1 MSYFHLTN
9 KVFIRAGYRKY
20 SLSYYKHTNS
30 DIQDRWVFEVLDP
43 KKRRQMKSL
52 KSTVQWTDLV
62 AMKMKELHADG
73 ITREQVE
80 ESLRQ
85 MPFHPAMKRGLIN
98 LKERN
103 KDIDLVIL
111 SNSNEV
117 YIRTILEH
125 HKITH
130 LFDSIIT
137 NRASWTEDGCLDLKR
152 RVDPNGEQHKC
163 VVGCSPNMCKGKNC
177 LFK

>member
-1 MSYFHLTN
+1 
-9 KVFIRAGYRKY
+9 
-20 SLSYYKHTNS
+20 
-30 DIQDRWVFEVLDP
+30 
-43 KKRRQMKSL
+43 MKSL

-80 ESLRQ
+80 DSLRQ